1 MKPSARKALSE
12 VISKLAENTP
22 NGFLTR
28 MLAIQ
33 VNLRMH
39 HWNTESYAQHVALGQ
54 AYDSLSSLMDEFV
67 ETFIGKNGRDL
78 LKDVGAISVSLDK
91 DPVSLMNELED
102 VCRNDVPKAVPESE
116 TALLN
121 IRDEI
126 LGLAQ
131 KTKYL
136 LTLK

>member
-1 MKPSARKALSE
+1 MKSTTRQALNT
-12 VISKLAENTP
+12 VIHKLAANSQ
-22 NGFLTR
+22 NGFLPKLLT
-28 MLAIQ
+28 
-33 VNLRMH
+33 VHVKLRMH
-39 HWNTESYAQHVALGQ
+39 HWNTESYAQHMALGS
-54 AYDSLSSLMDEFV
+54 AYDSLGTLMDDFM
-67 ETFIGKNGRDL
+67 ETFIGSSSREL
-78 LKDVGAISVSLDK
+78 LKEVGAISVGLDE
-91 DPVSLMNELED
+91 DPVAVLTELEAI
-102 VCRNDVPKAVPESE
+102 CRNDIPKAVPETE